1 MKIGL
6 FGNTLSPWNELDNI
20 TNQMFKQ
27 LCNPI
32 GMNARRP
39 NWDVTTTEE
48 GWNVEIEMPGLTKE
62 DINIELKNNSILI
75 SEVKGEESDSVRY
88 ESLKYTLPKTAD
100 KDNISAKMENGVLN
114 LSVPRTEINHET
126 RTIDID

>member
-32 GMNARRP
+32 GMSARRP